1 MELFA
6 YITVYS
12 GIIPLIVLLLK
23 KIAFNFKEPIVPFIW
38 ITAIASIYEIVG
50 TDLLQIN
57 TSYWFQIYSFLEII
71 GLYYFFSKLFKGKYK
86 AIINLLLIALLIIYG
101 ISFILWKDN
110 GSLQPHSINSSSLTF
125 AVVLGCVFWFK
136 NLFKDTTEEYLW
148 NTPTFY
154 FIAAVLMY
162 YCSTLL
168 LFSLGNMVFSDT
180 YLYDYWLINVAATL
194 ILRILLT
201 IGTWKMKFK

>member
-1 MELFA
+1 MELFIN
-6 YITVYS
+6 ITLYS
-12 GIIPLIVLLLK
+12 GIIPLIILLLK

-50 TDLLQIN
+50 TGFLQIN

-86 AIINLLLIALLIIYG
+86 VTINLLLFVLLIIYG
-101 ISFILWKDN
+101 ISFMLWNDN
-110 GSLQPHSINSSSLTF
+110 GSLQAHSINSSSLTF

-136 NLFKDTTEEYLW
+136 NLFKDITEEHLW
-148 NTPTFY
+148 NTPSFY

-180 YLYDYWLINVAATL
+180 YLYDYWLINVIATL

-201 IGTWKMKFK
+201 ISTWKMKFK